1 MAGGRGSRGGR
12 RRDFKNLNVQAAPG
26 PISLAFLGVGLS
38 VNCFL
43 KLARW
48 FQCAAEMALNY
59 LHWWL
64 LLRLWDPGGGAPNRS
79 GWCNGKQ
86 PCPRTSQNQRPGLFT
101 GSFCGSGPTED
112 PLVGAWGTGG
122 PQMWWGRCWLI
133 FPLPLGGHSQE
144 SPPGGCE
151 RLWIK
156 EQGCHLME
164 ELDRM
169 ATS

>member
-1 MAGGRGSRGGR
+1 MLQRFSGFPAWAAHQSHLVAGGRGSRGGR

-79 GWCNGKQ
+79 GWCNGN
-86 PCPRTSQNQRPGLFT
+86 PVLAPPRIKGQGCSLVP
-101 GSFCGSGPTED
+101 SVEVD
-112 PLVGAWGTGG
+112 PLKTHWSGHGGLEGHRCGGGGVG
-122 PQMWWGRCWLI
+122 
-133 FPLPLGGHSQE
+133 
-144 SPPGGCE
+144 
-151 RLWIK
+151 
-156 EQGCHLME
+156 
-164 ELDRM
+164 
-169 ATS
+169 